1 MLNST
6 IYIVGIGSISA
17 QGFDEGSLLNDL
29 QPLQQ
34 TLFLLKE
41 PNYSEYIEGNNIRR
55 MGKLMKASLV
65 AAKRCIADAHA
76 QPDAIITGTGLGCM
90 EDTVKFL
97 NSVIEG
103 EGGVLSPTAFIHSTH
118 NTIGSQIAIAV
129 KCMGYNSTY
138 VHRGLSFEQALFD
151 GILQLITNDT
161 HTNQVMVGGVD
172 DMVPVVFDVL
182 KEFDFWKK
190 DTISQS
196 ISESNTIGSL
206 AGEGMNFFMLSNQ
219 LSPRAYARFL
229 GIKMI
234 YKPEST
240 KAVAECLYYFLLENR
255 LSPNSIDLILLG
267 NNGDINY
274 QNYYQEVLATF
285 PEVPAIGYYKHLCGE
300 YFTASAFGLV
310 MASLMLK
317 NQNVPAAICSNYN
330 AAKPLKYVLLY
341 NQSLGAHH
349 SFCLLSGL

>member
-17 QGFDEGSLLNDL
+17 QGFDEGSLLKDL
-29 QPLQQ
+29 KPLQQ
-34 TLFLLKE
+34 TLSLVKE

-151 GILQLITNDT
+151 GILQLITNDA

-182 KEFDFWKK
+182 KEFNFWKEEAVP
-190 DTISQS
+190 DLPFRSDRT
-196 ISESNTIGSL
+196 GSL
-206 AGEGMNFFMLSNQ
+206 AGEGMNFLMLSNQ

-240 KAVAECLYYFLLENR
+240 KEVAECLHYFLLENR
-255 LSPNSIDLILLG
+255 LSPNDIDLILLG
-267 NNGDINY
+267 NNGDVNY
-274 QNYYQEVLATF
+274 LNYYEEVIATF
-285 PEVPAIGYYKHLCGE
+285 LDVPAIGYYKHLCGE

-310 MASLMLK
+310 LASLMLK
-317 NQNVPAAICSNYN
+317 NQYVPEAICANYN
-330 AAKPLKYVLLY
+330 QAKPLIKVLLY
-341 NQSLGAHH
+341 NQSQGAHH
-349 SFCLLSGL
+349 SFCLLTSI